1 MNVTEEYIRAV
12 DTMRE
17 VNRVIEEFD
26 FKCGKEGYTCTEEA
40 WDILWMVQN
49 LALSFLDM
57 EEASE
62 R

>member
-1 MNVTEEYIRAV
+1 MNATEEYIRAV
-12 DTMRE
+12 E
-17 VNRVIEEFD
+17 VFGEMNRVIEEFD

-49 LALSFLDM
+49 LAASFLNM

-62 R
+62 Q